1 MFALAAVI
9 SEFVAFSDWVAEG
22 QSNGLFCQNL
32 SNLMIGSATLQ
43 IGYLVRV
50 AIYPI
55 ACLCT
60 HVDMTVQHVGLG
72 RRCLLCAS
80 I

>member
-22 QSNGLFCQNL
+22 QSNGLFCQK
-32 SNLMIGSATLQ
+32 IGSATLQ